1 MPSTRCP
8 THCLVALWLGLGIV
22 GCDKTNSKS
31 GIAASTKG
39 KGVPSVAL
47 PDEAGKAVLDEL
59 GVTDLQVKS
68 AVPDGKKALPG
79 EKKNS
84 HDSSNGEQDISE
96 GKLYVRPPTWISSDE
111 LPSEFWEVQ
120 YLGNRPIGYLHQI
133 VMPSPT
139 GAAGI
144 LRIDAE
150 SFIRVSKEKKSLDQ
164 YFNVT
169 SIEESDGRLRTI
181 EVKTKQGKIETKTE
195 GMVVLGLLRLKTQSP
210 DKATG
215 IDIPWPKE
223 CNGPF
228 AVAQSMRGRP
238 MRPGETRR
246 LLMLDPVLS
255 QIVKVKLESKEYVKT
270 PLIDGNQHSL
280 LEIHSEVLAGD
291 KKTTSTLWTSMS
303 GETLKTYTSAW
314 DIRSFRVERSVAE
327 GIRDAAA
334 CEKLTKTKIE
344 LKSPIE
350 GLASKEKMAFRIGH
364 PERDPFQMLSGR
376 TNQSI
381 KSTSAFTVLAT
392 VFAMK
397 EKSPVPV
404 GVTPELTLDPLYSK
418 PSPFIQSDDERV
430 KKLAEQFYSDKTE
443 EKSVLER
450 LRRGVYKWIE
460 NKSEY
465 SPSMSSA
472 TEVARERTGDST
484 EHATL
489 LAAIV
494 RARGVPSRV
503 AFGLVYNESKT
514 DPALVFKAWTEVYL
528 KDHWLSIDASV
539 EKPSTNASYLKLVD
553 SPLADQNPY
562 AALLAAL
569 TMIRDFEIDIAN

>member
-1 MPSTRCP
+1 MPFTGYPARCF
-8 THCLVALWLGLGIV
+8 VALLLSFGV
-22 GCDKTNSKS
+22 MGCGKADSKS
-31 GIAASTKG
+31 GIAAGSKG
-39 KGVPSVAL
+39 KGGATLSL
-47 PDEAGKAVLDEL
+47 PNEAGKAVLEEL
-59 GVTDLQVKS
+59 GVAELQVKPTI
-68 AVPDGKKALPG
+68 VEGKKSLQDAKQTSQGSLQG
-79 EKKNS
+79 EEDAPK
-84 HDSSNGEQDISE
+84 EE
-96 GKLYVRPPTWISSDE
+96 VYVRTPNWISSDE
-111 LPSEFWEVQ
+111 LPHEFWEVQ
-120 YLGNRPIGYLHQI
+120 YFGNRPIGYLHQT

-150 SFIRVSKEKKSLDQ
+150 SFIRISKDKKSLDQ

-181 EVKTKQGKIETKTE
+181 EAKTKQGEFETTTE
-195 GMVVLGLLRLKTQSP
+195 GMVILGVLRLKTQSP
-210 DKATG
+210 EKATG
-215 IDIPWPKE
+215 VDIPWPKE
-223 CNGPF
+223 CGGPF

-238 MRPGETRR
+238 MRPGEIRR
-246 LLMLDPVLS
+246 LLMLDPVLG
-255 QIVKVKLESKEYVKT
+255 QVVKVKLESKDYVKT
-270 PLIDGNQHSL
+270 PLLDGNQHSL
-280 LEIHSEVLAGD
+280 LEVHSEVRAGD
-291 KKTTSTLWTSMS
+291 MKTSSTLWTNMS

-314 DIRSFRVERSVAE
+314 DIRSFRVERSLAE
-327 GIRDAAA
+327 SIRDVAA
-334 CEKLTKTKIE
+334 CEKLTKTKIK

-350 GLASKEKMAFRIGH
+350 GLASKEKIEFRIGH
-364 PERDPFQMLSGR
+364 PERDPFQLIPGR
-376 TNQSI
+376 TNQSV

-397 EKSPVPV
+397 EKSAVPL
-404 GVTPELTLDPLYSK
+404 GVTPELTQDPLYSK

-430 KKLAEQFYSDKTE
+430 KKLAEHFYNDKTE

-450 LRRGVYKWIE
+450 LRQGVYKWIE
-460 NKSEY
+460 KKLEY

-472 TEVARERTGDST
+472 AEVIRERAGDST

-514 DPALVFKAWTEVYL
+514 DPALVFHAWTEVYL

-539 EKPSTNASYLKLVD
+539 EKPNTNASYLKLVD

-562 AALLAAL
+562 AALREAL
-569 TMIRDFEIDIAN
+569 TLIRDIEIDIAN

>member
-1 MPSTRCP
+1 MPFTRYSTRCFV
-8 THCLVALWLGLGIV
+8 TLLFCLGVV
-22 GCDKTNSKS
+22 GCGKTDSKS
-31 GIAASTKG
+31 GLAGGAKG
-39 KGVPSVAL
+39 KGGANVGL
-47 PDEAGKAVLDEL
+47 PNEAGKAVLDEL
-59 GVTDLQVKS
+59 GVTELQVKPAIVDS
-68 AVPDGKKALPG
+68 KKALQDT
-79 EKKNS
+79 KKNPENS
-84 HDSSNGEQDISE
+84 DEESSE
-96 GKLYVRPPTWISSDE
+96 GALFVRPSSWILSDE

-120 YLGNRPIGYLHQI
+120 YFGNRPIGYLHQI

-150 SFIRVSKEKKSLDQ
+150 SFVRVSKEKKSLEQ

-181 EVKTKQGKIETKTE
+181 EARTKQGTLETKTD
-195 GMVVLGLLRLKTQSP
+195 GMVILGLLRLKTQSP
-210 DKATG
+210 EKATG

-223 CNGPF
+223 CGGPF

-246 LLMLDPVLS
+246 LLMLDPVLG

-280 LEIHSEVLAGD
+280 LEIHSEVRAGD
-291 KKTTSTLWTSMS
+291 KKTTSTLWTNMS

-327 GIRDAAA
+327 SIRDAAA
-334 CEKLTKTKIE
+334 CEKLTKTKVK

-350 GLASKEKMAFRIGH
+350 GLASKEKLDFRIGH
-364 PERDPFQMLSGR
+364 TERDPFQMLPGR
-376 TNQSI
+376 TNQSV
-381 KSTSAFTVLAT
+381 KSTSAFTALAT

-397 EKSPVPV
+397 EKSVVPV

-430 KKLAEQFYSDKTE
+430 KKLAEQFYNDKSD

-450 LRRGVYKWIE
+450 LRRGVFNWIE
-460 NKSEY
+460 KKTEY
-465 SPSMSSA
+465 SPLMSSA
-472 TEVARERTGDST
+472 AEAARERSGDST
-484 EHATL
+484 EHAAL

-494 RARGVPSRV
+494 RARNVPSRV

-514 DPALVFKAWTEVYL
+514 DPALVFHAWTEVYL
-528 KDHWLSIDASV
+528 KDHWLCIDASV
-539 EKPSTNASYLKLVD
+539 EKPNTNASYLKLVD

-562 AALLAAL
+562 APLLAAL
-569 TMIRDFEIDIAN
+569 TMIRDLEIDITK